1 MSNEQ
6 NPLIPAGYD
15 IVWSAISVL
24 VLAFMI
30 LALISLARSA
40 KRLNGSQG
48 LIWTLVVIFV
58 PVIGPLAWLS
68 IGRRTASVQEN
79 N

>member
-1 MSNEQ
+1 MSNPQ

-15 IVWSAISVL
+15 IVWSAISVV
-24 VLAFMI
+24 VLALMI
-30 LALISLARSA
+30 LALVSLARSA
-40 KRLNGSQG
+40 KRLNGAQG
-48 LIWTLVVIFV
+48 LIWTLVIIFV

-68 IGRRTASVQEN
+68 VGRRTDAAQQN